1 MSSAR
6 PLSLATRRGEDVR
19 EQTDRE
25 LVVQANGGD
34 EDAFAILVR
43 RHSAGM
49 HRVVAR
55 MLHDDEEA
63 WDVVQMALFRA
74 WQRLDRY
81 DDRWSFATW
90 AYRIATNLA
99 IDVMRS
105 RASRERTHQ
114 ASALQ
119 LVSSEGKAPEAFDQ
133 VHQSELQRIL
143 GRLVEHLSPR
153 QRAAFVLRE
162 LEGMETGEV
171 AEMIGCS
178 ATTVRNH
185 IFQARK
191 ILREK
196 IAALYPE
203 LLPGQQGGRHAV

>member
-1 MSSAR
+1 MPSARVVSMSSGQERAV
-6 PLSLATRRGEDVR
+6 T

-25 LVVQANGGD
+25 LVELARGGD
-34 EDAFAILVR
+34 EEAFSVLVR
-43 RHSAGM
+43 RHSPGM

-55 MLHDDEEA
+55 MLYDDEEA
-63 WDVVQMALFRA
+63 WDVVQMALLRA
-74 WQRLDRY
+74 WQRLEQY
-81 DDRWSFATW
+81 DARWSFATW

-119 LVSSEGKAPEAFDQ
+119 LVSVEGKSPEAFEQ
-133 VHQSELQRIL
+133 VHRSEVHRIL
-143 GRLVEHLSPR
+143 GRLVQFLSPR

-162 LEGMETGEV
+162 VEGLETAEV
-171 AEMIGCS
+171 AAMIGCS

-196 IAALYPE
+196 VRDQYPE
-203 LLPGQQGGRHAV
+203 LVPVTKGGRHAV

>member
-1 MSSAR
+1 MAGR
-6 PLSLATRRGEDVR
+6 QGEAVS
-19 EQTDRE
+19 EHTDRE
-25 LVVQANGGD
+25 LVALAKEGD
-34 EDAFAILVR
+34 EDAFASLVR

-55 MLHDDEEA
+55 MLYDDEEA
-63 WDVVQMALFRA
+63 WDVVQMALLRA
-74 WQRLDRY
+74 WQRLAQY
-81 DDRWSFATW
+81 DPRWSFATW

-119 LVSSEGKAPEAFDQ
+119 LVSSEGRPPEAFDQ
-133 VHQSELQRIL
+133 VHQGEINRIL
-143 GRLVEHLSPR
+143 GRLVEQLSPR

-162 LEGMETGEV
+162 MEGMETNEV

-185 IFQARK
+185 VFQARK
-191 ILREK
+191 ILREQVA
-196 IAALYPE
+196 IHYPE
-203 LLPGQQGGRHAV
+203 LVPVAKGGCHAV

>member
-6 PLSLATRRGEDVR
+6 PLSLATRRGQDVT

-25 LVVQANGGD
+25 LVVQAKGGD
-34 EDAFAILVR
+34 EEAFAILVR

-81 DDRWSFATW
+81 DDQWSFATW

-119 LVSSEGKAPEAFDQ
+119 LV
-133 VHQSELQRIL
+133 
-143 GRLVEHLSPR
+143 
-153 QRAAFVLRE
+153 
-162 LEGMETGEV
+162 
-171 AEMIGCS
+171 
-178 ATTVRNH
+178 
-185 IFQARK
+185 
-191 ILREK
+191 
-196 IAALYPE
+196 
-203 LLPGQQGGRHAV
+203 